1 MQTGTIRWLTLLG
14 AAAIF
19 FGVTVA
25 IGLAIV
31 PEPRASTDFLVIGT
45 ISTLVALSAV
55 FVMLISTIY
64 KSGDN
69 FVRRKPKPNELPAE
83 DNEDTPN
90 T

>member
-1 MQTGTIRWLTLLG
+1 MQSSKARWLTLLA

-31 PEPRASTDFLVIGT
+31 PEPRTSTDHLVIGT
-45 ISTLVALSAV
+45 IATLVALVAV
-55 FVMLISTIY
+55 FVMIITTIY
-64 KSGDN
+64 RTGDT
-69 FVRRKPKPNELPAE
+69 FVRRRPKAGDQVTVDSDE
-83 DNEDTPN
+83 TPN

>member
-1 MQTGTIRWLTLLG
+1 MQPGTIRWLTLLG
-14 AAAIF
+14 AAVIL
-19 FGVTVA
+19 FGVTIA

-31 PEPRASTDFLVIGT
+31 PEPRTATDFLVIGT
-45 ISTLVALSAV
+45 VATLVALGAI

-69 FVRRKPKPNELPAE
+69 FVRRKPRPNELQSDE
-83 DNEDTPN
+83 NEETPN

>member
-1 MQTGTIRWLTLLG
+1 MKTGTIRWLTLLG
-14 AAAIF
+14 AAVIL

-31 PEPRASTDFLVIGT
+31 PEPRTSTDFLVIGT
-45 ISTLVALSAV
+45 VATLVALGAV

-69 FVRRKPKPNELPAE
+69 FVRRRPRPNELQS
-83 DNEDTPN
+83 DQNEETPN

>member
-14 AAAIF
+14 AAVIL
-19 FGVTVA
+19 FGATVA

-31 PEPRASTDFLVIGT
+31 PEPRTSTDFLVIGT
-45 ISTLVALSAV
+45 VATLVALGAV

-69 FVRRKPKPNELPAE
+69 FVRRKPKPNELPSE
-83 DNEDTPN
+83 DSEETPN